1 MPPPLHSRQ
10 NCLTLPCG
18 QRFLVY
24 VGFGGGGMS
33 VESVLDDA
41 IAAEHTAGWH
51 AGLIYT
57 ESYHQNI
64 EMNAPV
70 AVDAEIPP
78 CGCHVGVW
86 IEPVLV

>member
-1 MPPPLHSRQ
+1 
-10 NCLTLPCG
+10 
-18 QRFLVY
+18 
-24 VGFGGGGMS
+24 MS

-70 AVDAEIPP
+70 ALVELVCFLAATVCHGAGRGDAKGMPQAKHQLPI
-78 CGCHVGVW
+78 CGGAYFAQTF
-86 IEPVLV
+86 PQ